1 MSDLWNP
8 LLLSLRIAG
17 TATAL
22 GLLISAPLALL
33 MARRR
38 FKGKSLV
45 EGLIVVPLVMP
56 PTVVG
61 YAIIRLFGTNG
72 WVGYWIHRAFGYS
85 IMFRF
90 EGAVLA
96 AMVVALPLLYL
107 PAKAGFASVK
117 REQEDSARL
126 MGANHWQVFWHVSL
140 PLARR
145 GIYSGL
151 LLAFA
156 RALGEFG
163 ATIMVFGWQATK
175 LTLPISIYAD
185 YEQGSD
191 QSQQHA
197 MAAVVAL
204 TVISLALTMAYN
216 RSTASTQE

>member
-8 LLLSLRIAG
+8 LLLSLQIAA

-22 GLLISAPLALL
+22 GALIAAPLALL

-38 FKGKSLV
+38 FKGKSIV

-61 YAIIRLFGTNG
+61 YAIIILFGAHG
-72 WVGYWIHRAFGYS
+72 WIGRWLYRAFGYT
-85 IMFRF
+85 IIFRF

-96 AMVVALPLLYL
+96 ALVVSLPLLYL
-107 PAKAGFASVK
+107 PAKAGFASVE
-117 REQEDSARL
+117 REMEDDARL
-126 MGANHWQVFWHVSL
+126 TGANPWQVFWHVTL

-156 RALGEFG
+156 RAVEFV
-163 ATIMVFGWQATK
+163 ATMMVFGWQATR

-185 YEQGSD
+185 YEQD
-191 QSQQHA
+191 DRLPHA
-197 MAAVVAL
+197 MAAVIAL
-204 TVISLALTMAYN
+204 SAISLALTMAYN
-216 RSTASTQE
+216 RSIVSTQE

>member
-8 LLLSLRIAG
+8 LLLSLQIAA

-22 GLLISAPLALL
+22 GALIAAPLALL

-38 FKGKSLV
+38 FKGKSIV

-61 YAIIRLFGTNG
+61 YAIIMLFGAHG
-72 WVGYWIHRAFGYS
+72 WIGRWLYRAFGYT
-85 IMFRF
+85 IIFRF

-96 AMVVALPLLYL
+96 ALVVSLPLLYL
-107 PAKAGFASVK
+107 PAKAGFASVE
-117 REQEDSARL
+117 REMEDDARL
-126 MGANHWQVFWHVSL
+126 TGANPWQVFWHVTL

-163 ATIMVFGWQATK
+163 ATMMVFGWQATK

-185 YEQGSD
+185 YEQD
-191 QSQQHA
+191 ERMQHA
-197 MAAVVAL
+197 MAAVVVL

-216 RSTASTQE
+216 RSAISTQE